1 MTMLDPIQDDGD
13 TVMATKSQQEGQDG
27 TSLQAG
33 NTAAGNAATGNAATG
48 KAATGK
54 AATGTAATSQ
64 SADAPLVA
72 PLEGALVER
81 QASPRRRTKMSPT
94 AQYDTDRYRLAR
106 PFTTRL

>member
-27 TSLQAG
+27 TSLQA
-33 NTAAGNAATGNAATG
+33 N
-48 KAATGK
+48 K
-54 AATGTAATSQ
+54 AATSQ

-81 QASPRRRTKMSPT
+81 QVSPRRRTQMSPT

>member
-33 NTAAGNAATGNAATG
+33 NTAAGNAATGN
-48 KAATGK
+48 AATGK

>member
-27 TSLQAG
+27 TSLQA
-33 NTAAGNAATGNAATG
+33 N
-48 KAATGK
+48 K
-54 AATGTAATSQ
+54 AATSQ
-64 SADAPLVA
+64 SADAPRI
-72 PLEGALVER
+72 EI
-81 QASPRRRTKMSPT
+81 QASGTRRTKISPT